1 MRRVEVEVGGR
12 LIEVDIEPAGGGLE
26 VTVNGRATHVD
37 VARVDLQTLSL
48 IVTRHRGAAAAAYEV
63 TVTPDP
69 ASPSQLT
76 VRVGAIPVTVSV
88 GRRGRRRGA
97 DDHAASGSEPQR
109 VTAPMPGKIV
119 RVLVKKGDVVR
130 ARQPLVVVEAMK
142 MENELRAARDGTVA
156 DVAGHEGQS
165 VDAGTLLLLVQ

>member
-1 MRRVEVEVGGR
+1 MRLVEVEVGRRIFEVG
-12 LIEVDIEPAGGGLE
+12 IERSGGTLT
-26 VTVNGRATHVD
+26 VTVNGRASHLD
-37 VARVDLQTLSL
+37 AARVDAHTLSL
-48 IVTRHRGAAAAAYEV
+48 IWTRPPGEAAETYEV
-63 TVTPDP
+63 TLTPDP
-69 ASPSQLT
+69 GSPSQLT

-88 GRRGRRRGA
+88 ERRRRA
-97 DDHAASGSEPQR
+97 RRLDDHGTSIAEPQR

-119 RVLVKKGDVVR
+119 RVLVKKGDTVR

-156 DVAGHEGQS
+156 DVTGHEGQS